1 MKKKSKNKI
10 SVAELE
16 ALADRDGDTTAHFGK
31 AKVVN
36 GVTLEKRD
44 LVRRNI
50 DYSAEMFARLAQASQ
65 DLNVSVQ
72 AIAKLAIEEWLDRR
86 DLARKT

>member
-10 SVAELE
+10 SVHELE
-16 ALADRDGDTTAHFGK
+16 TLADRDGDTTAHFGK
-31 AKVVN
+31 IKVAK
-36 GVTLEKRD
+36 GVIMEKRD

-50 DYSAEMFARLAQASQ
+50 DYSTEMFSRLAKASQ

-86 DLARKT
+86 DLAKK

>member
-1 MKKKSKNKI
+1 MKKKSKNKVSI
-10 SVAELE
+10 EELE
-16 ALADRDGDTTAHFGK
+16 ALADRDGDTTAYFGK
-31 AKVVN
+31 LKVAE
-36 GVTLEKRD
+36 GVVMEKRD

-50 DYSAEMFARLAQASQ
+50 DYSTEMFSRLAKASQ

-86 DLARKT
+86 DLAKK

>member
-10 SVAELE
+10 SVEELE
-16 ALADRDGDTTAHFGK
+16 ALADRDGDTTVHFGK
-31 AKVVN
+31 LKVAE
-36 GVTLEKRD
+36 GVVMEKRD

-50 DYSAEMFARLAQASQ
+50 DYSTEMFSRLAKASQ

-86 DLARKT
+86 DLAKK